1 MGVFDKGEKIYF
13 LDSMYFSCNYTHKL
27 LICLRE
33 EGAKTVVVMIVSA
46 VQINLIV
53 SGVCILLCAKGKV

>member
-27 LICLRE
+27 LIYLRE
-33 EGAKTVVVMIVSA
+33 E
-46 VQINLIV
+46 
-53 SGVCILLCAKGKV
+53 